1 VSVLEEKL
9 KALFLDDTK
18 AGLVAW
24 TAFLLVAGA
33 LVAVFLYVPTD
44 DFQGPTQKILYFHAP
59 AAWNAMLCMM
69 ALLVYGILFLWLR
82 EPVWDTLA
90 LAAGEVGFLFCSLNL
105 ATGMLWG
112 KPIWGTYWTWDSR
125 LTSALVLWF
134 IYLSYLLLRNL
145 TENPEARARAGAIL
159 GILGCIDLPVI
170 HFSVLWWRT
179 LHPQPA
185 AISPAGLGAG
195 LESGAMKVTLL
206 LGFVALTMAAIALYF
221 ARVRQ
226 EFLRQELHA
235 LQARLVS

>member
-1 VSVLEEKL
+1 MLEDKL
-9 KALFLDDTK
+9 RELFLGDRH
-18 AGLVAW
+18 ASVVAW
-24 TAFLLVAGA
+24 LAFVLVGA
-33 LVAVFLYVPTD
+33 ALAAVFLYVPSD

-59 AAWNAMLCMM
+59 AAWNAMLCMV
-69 ALLVYGILFLWLR
+69 ALLVYGVLFLWLR
-82 EPVWDTLA
+82 EPIWDTLA
-90 LAAGEVGFLFCSLNL
+90 VGAGEVGFLFCTLNV

-134 IYLSYLLLRNL
+134 IYLSYLLLRSL
-145 TENPEARARAGAIL
+145 TDHPEARARAGAIL

-195 LESGAMKVTLL
+195 LESSAMKVTLM

-221 ARVRQ
+221 GRVRH
-226 EFLRQELHA
+226 ELLRQEVESLR
-235 LQARLVS
+235 ARVAG